1 MDVDVTRSKDSSTII
16 MDGCRSSASSSGGDG
31 GDDDDDDDVIVD
43 CQSLTA
49 W

>member
-16 MDGCRSSASSSGGDG
+16 MDGCRSSDSSSGGDG
-31 GDDDDDDDVIVD
+31 DGGDGDDVIVD
-43 CQSLTA
+43 CQSWTA